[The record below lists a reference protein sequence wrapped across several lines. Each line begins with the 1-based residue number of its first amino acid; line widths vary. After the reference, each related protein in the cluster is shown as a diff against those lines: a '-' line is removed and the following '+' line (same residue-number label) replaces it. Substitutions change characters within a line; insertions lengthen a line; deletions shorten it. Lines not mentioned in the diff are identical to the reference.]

1 MNTRSQPKISYFV
14 PIVLRMRTY
23 ARIFRYLRHQKGSI
37 LAYLACILLS
47 ILFSIV
53 SFGMLAPFFDLIFN
67 GDNSRLS
74 KPADNAI
81 MEAIRK
87 SMLENV
93 DSLTPVTTLGII
105 CCIILGS
112 ILLKNLFLYFSF
124 YILNPMKNRII
135 HRLRSE
141 IYDKVLT
148 LPIGYFT
155 EQRKGDLM
163 SRLTNDVYEV
173 ENSLVGALEGW
184 VRDPMTILINFIVL
198 FYISPSLTI
207 AILVCIP
214 AIGLILGRIS
224 RQLKK
229 TSQDAAEK
237 QSESLSVLDETL
249 LGLRIIKSFN
259 AQSWIQQRFDRAND
273 ELLQSRNRISRR
285 RDLASPVSEVLGVGV
300 FVGILWFGGQ
310 SVLNQEIALAPSTFL
325 AYLALFYNIINPVKS
340 LSTSFSNM
348 RKGSAAIARIE
359 ELLGTP
365 QSIDENPNGKTLE
378 RFEGQ
383 IEFRHVRFAY
393 GEKLILNDIH
403 FTLPK
408 GKTIAL
414 VGSSGSGK
422 STLADL
428 LARFHDVSD
437 GQVLIDGIDIR
448 EYALASVRKHMSLVT
463 QEAILFND
471 SIASNIALGE
481 TDIRMEKVEA
491 AAKLANADGFIRQK
505 QDGYG
510 SNVGDRGSKLSGGER
525 QRLTIARALLKN
537 PSILI
542 LDEATSS
549 LDTEIER
556 LVQDAINNV
565 MKDRTSLVI
574 AHRLSTIRHADEIL
588 VLQEGKIV
596 ERGNHEQLIQQN
608 GYYKKLVDLQ
618 ELQ

>member
-1 MNTRSQPKISYFV
+1 
-14 PIVLRMRTY
+14 MRTY
-23 ARIFRYLRHQKGSI
+23 ARIFHYLRHQTGSI
-37 LAYLACILLS
+37 IGYLICILFS

-67 GDNSRLS
+67 GDNSRLTQ
-74 KPADNAI
+74 PADNAI
-81 MEAIRK
+81 METIRQLLLK
-87 SMLENV
+87 QV
-93 DSLTPVTTLGII
+93 DALTPIATLGII
-105 CCIILGS
+105 CLIILLS
-112 ILLKNLFLYFSF
+112 IGFKNGFLYLSF

-135 HRLRSE
+135 HRLRSD
-141 IYDKVLT
+141 IYQKVLT

-198 FYISPSLTI
+198 FFISPSLTL

-229 TSQDAAEK
+229 TSQEAAEK
-237 QSESLSVLDETL
+237 QGESLSVLDETL

-259 AQSWIQQRFDRAND
+259 AQSWIQGRFERAND
-273 ELLQSRNRISRR
+273 DLLHARNRISRR

-310 SVLNQEIALAPSTFL
+310 SVLNQEIALAPSSFL

-365 QSIDENPNGKTLE
+365 QTIDENPNGKILGG
-378 RFEGQ
+378 FHQQ
-383 IEFRHVRFAY
+383 IEFKNVRFAY
-393 GEKLILNDIH
+393 GEKLVLNDID
-403 FTLPK
+403 FILPK

-428 LARFHDVSD
+428 LARFHDVTD
-437 GQVLIDGIDIR
+437 GQVLIDGVDIR
-448 EYALASVRKHMSLVT
+448 EYALSSIRQHMSLVT

-471 SIASNIALGE
+471 SIANNISLGISDASRQRIE
-481 TDIRMEKVEA
+481 EVAR
-491 AAKLANADGFIRQK
+491 LANADGFILQK
-505 QDGYG
+505 AQQYD

-549 LDTEIER
+549 LDTESER
-556 LVQDAINNV
+556 LVQEAINNV

-588 VLQEGKIV
+588 VMQEGKIV
-596 ERGNHEQLIQQN
+596 ERGRHEDLIAQN

>member
-1 MNTRSQPKISYFV
+1 
-14 PIVLRMRTY
+14 MRTY
-23 ARIFRYLRHQKGSI
+23 ARIFHYLQHQTGSI
-37 LAYLACILLS
+37 LGYLISILLS

-74 KPADNAI
+74 QPADNAV
-81 MEAIRK
+81 METIRQ
-87 SMLENV
+87 LLLTQV
-93 DSLTPVTTLGII
+93 DALTPVATLGII
-105 CCIILGS
+105 CLIILLS
-112 ILLKNLFLYFSF
+112 IGFKNLFLYLSF

-135 HRLRSE
+135 HRLRSD
-141 IYDKVLT
+141 IYQKVLT

-184 VRDPMTILINFIVL
+184 VRDPLTILINFLVL
-198 FYISPSLTI
+198 FYISPTLTL

-214 AIGLILGRIS
+214 AIGFILGRIS

-229 TSQDAAEK
+229 TSQEAAEK
-237 QSESLSVLDETL
+237 QGESLSILDETL
-249 LGLRIIKSFN
+249 QGLRIIKSFN
-259 AQSWIQQRFDRAND
+259 AQDWIRNRFDQAND
-273 ELLQSRNRISRR
+273 ELLHARNRISRR
-285 RDLASPVSEVLGVGV
+285 RDLASPVSEFLGIGI

-310 SVLNQEIALAPSTFL
+310 SVLNNEISLAPSTFL

-365 QSIDENPNGKTLE
+365 QTIDENPGGKTLSE
-378 RFEGQ
+378 FKHQ
-383 IEFRHVRFAY
+383 IEFRNVGFSY
-393 GEKLILNDIH
+393 GEKQVLHNIQFI
-403 FTLPK
+403 LPK

-448 EYALASVRKHMSLVT
+448 DYSLASIREHMSLVT
-463 QEAILFND
+463 QEPILFND
-471 SIASNIALGE
+471 TIANNISLGIPQASLTQIE
-481 TDIRMEKVEA
+481 QA
-491 AAKLANADGFIRQK
+491 AQLANAAGFINQK
-505 QDGYG
+505 QGQYR

-537 PSILI
+537 PSILL

-549 LDTEIER
+549 LDTESER
-556 LVQDAINNV
+556 LVQEAINNV

-588 VLQEGKIV
+588 VIQEGTIV
-596 ERGNHEQLIQQN
+596 ERGTHESLIEQN